1 MHSRFKSW
9 RGSLFSMMA
18 ALPVLLAGYELSAQ
32 APLELRIDFSKT
44 NGTLRALHGINRGPR
59 VAGGFI
65 DLTNEHRAL
74 GIPFTR
80 LHDSQWPGGDVVDIH
95 AVFRDFA
102 RDPEQAESY
111 DFLRTDEYLD
121 SIRRTGAQMVYRLG
135 ESIEHETIK
144 KHVHPP
150 RDMEKW
156 ARICLGVIRHYNEG
170 WANGAHHGI
179 RYWEIWNEPEN
190 RPVMWSGTDEDYF
203 RLYRVTARAIRKE
216 FPQLK
221 IGGPGV
227 GHSGQFVNGQFR
239 ASEFVT
245 NFLALCRREALPLDF
260 FSWHCYTDDPA
271 ELVQRARAIRQLLD
285 RYGFTNTESHLN
297 EWNFLPG
304 NTWKPIGKTS
314 GTPESR
320 QRFYEEMA
328 GPAGAAFTAAALM
341 QLQDAPLDM
350 ANFFH
355 GANGPFGLFN
365 EQGVRQKNYFAVQA
379 FHTLLRTPRRVT
391 VSVPTKQLTVAAGIN
406 AENTEAGVLI
416 SNSAL
421 SPASLRLVSSN
432 LPWSGDAQVTVR
444 VVDDT
449 HSFTELS
456 AVSVRG
462 GVLEFSLSRS
472 AVALVTWRKTP

>member
-1 MHSRFKSW
+1 MFRFIH
-9 RGSLFSMMA
+9 RA
-18 ALPVLLAGYELSAQ
+18 ALLLALFQ
-32 APLELRIDFSKT
+32 AAGTHAESPLELRIDFSKT
-44 NGTLRALHGINRGPR
+44 NGTLRALHGVNRGPR

-65 DLTNEHRAL
+65 DLTNEYRAL
-74 GIPFTR
+74 GIPLVR
-80 LHDSQWPGGDVVDIH
+80 LHDSQWPGGNVVDIH
-95 AVFRDFA
+95 AVFPDFA
-102 RDPEQAESY
+102 RDPEQAASY

-135 ESIEHETIK
+135 ESIEHETVR

-150 RDMEKW
+150 RDLEKW
-156 ARICLGVIRHYNEG
+156 ARICLGVIRHYNDS

-203 RLYRVTARAIRKE
+203 QLYRVTSRAIRKE

-221 IGGPGV
+221 LGGPAV
-227 GHSGQFVNGQFR
+227 GYSGQFVKGQFR

-245 NFLALCRREALPLDF
+245 NFLALCRRESLPLDF

-271 ELVQRARAIRQLLD
+271 ELAQRARAIRQLLD
-285 RYGFTNTESHLN
+285 RHGFTNTESHLN

-304 NTWKPIGKTS
+304 NNWKPIGKTS

-320 QRFYEEMA
+320 QRTYEEMA
-328 GPAGAAFTAAALM
+328 GSAGAAFTASALI

-365 EQGVRQKNYFAVQA
+365 EHGVRQKNYFAMLA
-379 FHTLLRTPRRVT
+379 FNTLLRTPRRVA
-391 VSVPTKQLTVAAGIN
+391 VSAPAKQLTVAAGIN
-406 AENTEAGVLI
+406 ADNTEAGLLI
-416 SNSAL
+416 SNPAL
-421 SPASLRLVSSN
+421 APVSLRLVSSN
-432 LPWSGDAQVTVR
+432 LPWGGDTRVSVR
-444 VVDDT
+444 AVDDI
-449 HSFTELS
+449 HSFTQLAGVASRDGGVELS
-456 AVSVRG
+456 LRG
-462 GVLEFSLSRS
+462 SS
-472 AVALVTWRKTP
+472 VALVTWRKAP

>member
-1 MHSRFKSW
+1 MKHPRFY
-9 RGSLFSMMA
+9 LILLTL
-18 ALPVLLAGYELSAQ
+18 LPAVAGLTAQ
-32 APLELRIDFSKT
+32 PLELRIDFSKT

-102 RDPEQAESY
+102 RDPEQPENY
-111 DFLRTDEYLD
+111 DFLRTDEYLE

-156 ARICLGVIRHYNEG
+156 ARVCLGVIRHYNEG
-170 WANGAHHGI
+170 WANGSRHGI

-203 RLYRVTARAIRKE
+203 RLYGVTSRAIRKE

-221 IGGPGV
+221 LGGPGV
-227 GHSGQFVNGQFR
+227 GHSGHFVNGEFR

-245 NFLALCRREALPLDF
+245 NFLTLCRRESLPLDF

-285 RYGFTNTESHLN
+285 RHGFTNTESHLN

-350 ANFFH
+350 ANLFH

-365 EQGVRQKNYFAVQA
+365 EHGVRQKTYFAVLA
-379 FHTLLRTPRRVT
+379 FNTLLRTPRRV
-391 VSVPTKQLTVAAGIN
+391 VASAPSNQLTMAAGIN
-406 AENTEAGVLI
+406 AAATEANVLI
-416 SNSAL
+416 SNPVL
-421 SPASLRLVSSN
+421 SPAVLRLVSSN
-432 LPWSGDAQVTVR
+432 LPWSGDARVTVR
-444 VVDDT
+444 VVDDAY
-449 HSFTELS
+449 SFTEMPG
-456 AVSVRG
+456 VTVRD
-462 GVLEFSLSRS
+462 GVVELTLRRS
-472 AVALVTWRKTP
+472 AVALITWRKVQ

>member
-1 MHSRFKSW
+1 
-9 RGSLFSMMA
+9 MA
-18 ALPVLLAGYELSAQ
+18 QTRWLLAFSFLLMTTMVDTMLAANAES
-32 APLELRIDFSKT
+32 PLELRIDFART

-80 LHDSQWPGGDVVDIH
+80 LHDSQWPGGNVVDIH
-95 AVFRDFA
+95 AVFPDFA
-102 RDPEQAESY
+102 RDPEQAASY

-150 RDMEKW
+150 RDLEKW

-170 WANGAHHGI
+170 WANGARHGI

-203 RLYRVTARAIRKE
+203 RLYRITSRAIKKE
-216 FPQLK
+216 FPQLE

-227 GHSGQFVNGQFR
+227 GHSGQFVKGEFR

-245 NFLALCRREALPLDF
+245 NFLTLCRREALPLDF

-285 RYGFTNTESHLN
+285 RHGFTATESHLN

-304 NTWKPIGKTS
+304 NTWKPIGKSS

-320 QRFYEEMA
+320 QKFYEEMA

-365 EQGVRQKNYFAVQA
+365 EHGVRQKNYFAVLA
-379 FHTLLRTPRRVT
+379 FNTLLRTPRRVT
-391 VSVPTKQLTVAAGIN
+391 ISAPTKQLTVAAGIN
-406 AENTEAGVLI
+406 AEHTEANVLI
-416 SNSAL
+416 SNPAL
-421 SPASLRLVSSN
+421 SPALLRLVSSN
-432 LPWSGDAQVTVR
+432 LPWSGEARVTVR
-444 VVDDT
+444 VVDET
-449 HSFTELS
+449 HLFTELS
-456 AVSVRG
+456 
-462 GVLEFSLSRS
+462 GVTMRDGVVEFSLRRS
-472 AVALVTWRKTP
+472 SVALITWRKAP

>member
-1 MHSRFKSW
+1 MHSWMKYF
-9 RGSLFSMMA
+9 RGKFSPLWM
-18 ALPVLLAGYELSAQ
+18 LLLAFIFASDTRAES
-32 APLELRIDFSKT
+32 PLELRIDFART
-44 NGTLRALHGINRGPR
+44 NGVLRALHGINRGPK

-80 LHDSQWPGGDVVDIH
+80 LHDAHWPNCDVVDIH
-95 AVFRDFA
+95 AVFPDFA
-102 RDPEQAESY
+102 RDPERPESY
-111 DFLRTDEYLD
+111 DFARTDEYLD

-135 ESIEHETIK
+135 ESIEHETVRK
-144 KHVHPP
+144 YVHPP

-170 WANGAHHGI
+170 WANGVHHGI

-203 RLYRVTARAIRKE
+203 QLYRVTSRAIRKE

-221 IGGPGV
+221 IGGPAV
-227 GHSGQFVNGQFR
+227 GYSGQFVNGQFR

-245 NFLALCRREALPLDF
+245 NFLALCRRESLPLDF
-260 FSWHCYTDDPA
+260 FSWHCYTDDPS
-271 ELVQRARAIRQLLD
+271 ELAQRARAIRQLLD
-285 RYGFTNTESHLN
+285 RHGFPNTESHLN

-304 NTWKPIGKTS
+304 NTWKPIGKTT

-328 GPAGAAFTAAALM
+328 GSAGAAFTAAALM
-341 QLQDAPLDM
+341 QLQDAPIDM

-355 GANGPFGLFN
+355 GEVGPFGLFN
-365 EQGVRQKNYFAVQA
+365 EHGVRQKNYFAVQA
-379 FHTLLRTPRRVT
+379 FNTLLRTPRRV
-391 VSVPTKQLTVAAGIN
+391 VVNAPSSKLTVAAGRN
-406 AENTEAGVLI
+406 AGDTEASVLI
-416 SNSAL
+416 SNPAL
-421 SPASLRLVSSN
+421 SPALLRVVASN
-432 LPWSGDAQVTVR
+432 LPWTGDARVTVR

-449 HSFTELS
+449 HSFTELP
-456 AVSVRG
+456 
-462 GVLEFSLSRS
+462 GVATRDGMLELSLRRS
-472 AVALVTWRKTP
+472 SVALITWRKSP

>member
-1 MHSRFKSW
+1 MHSWMKHLQ
-9 RGSLFSMMA
+9 GNLPGLI
-18 ALPVLLAGYELSAQ
+18 ALLVLVHTRDVSAES
-32 APLELRIDFSKT
+32 PLELRIDFART
-44 NGTLRALHGINRGPR
+44 NGTLRSLHGINRGPR

-80 LHDSQWPGGDVVDIH
+80 LHDSQWPGGNVVDIH
-95 AVFRDFA
+95 AVFPDFA
-102 RDPEQAESY
+102 RDPEKAESY
-111 DFLRTDEYLD
+111 NFQRTDEYLE

-135 ESIEHETIK
+135 ESIEHETVRK
-144 KHVHPP
+144 YVHPP
-150 RDMEKW
+150 RDMQKW

-203 RLYRVTARAIRKE
+203 QLYRVTSRAIRKE
-216 FPQLK
+216 FPQLQL
-221 IGGPGV
+221 GGPAV
-227 GHSGQFVNGQFR
+227 GYSGQFVNGQFH
-239 ASEFVT
+239 ASEFVM
-245 NFLALCRREALPLDF
+245 NFLTLCRRESLPLDF

-271 ELVQRARAIRQLLD
+271 ELVQRSRAIRQLLD
-285 RYGFTNTESHLN
+285 RHGFTSTESHLN

-320 QRFYEEMA
+320 QRFYEEMS

-350 ANFFH
+350 VNFFH

-365 EQGVRQKNYFAVQA
+365 EHGVRQKNYFAMLA
-379 FHTLLRTPRRVT
+379 FNTLLRTPRCV
-391 VSVPTKQLTVAAGIN
+391 VAVAPASQLTVAAGIN
-406 AENTEAGVLI
+406 AAAAEANVLI
-416 SNSAL
+416 SNPAL
-421 SPASLRLVSSN
+421 SPALLRLVSVN
-432 LPWSGDAQVTVR
+432 FPWSGDARVTVR
-444 VVDDT
+444 VVDDM

-456 AVSVRG
+456 GVTVRDG
-462 GVLEFSLSRS
+462 IVEFSLRRS
-472 AVALVTWRKTP
+472 SVALVTWRKTP

>member
-1 MHSRFKSW
+1 MHSWMKHR
-9 RGSLFSMMA
+9 RGKLLGLMT
-18 ALPVLLAGYELSAQ
+18 ALLTLVHAHEARAES
-32 APLELRIDFSKT
+32 PLELRIDFART

-80 LHDSQWPGGDVVDIH
+80 LHDSQWPGGNVVDIH
-95 AVFRDFA
+95 AVFPDFT
-102 RDPEQAESY
+102 RDPEKAESY

-135 ESIEHETIK
+135 ESIEHETLR

-150 RDMEKW
+150 RDLEKW
-156 ARICLGVIRHYNEG
+156 TRICLGVIRHYNEG
-170 WANGAHHGI
+170 WGNGARHDI

-203 RLYRVTARAIRKE
+203 QLYRVTSRAIRTE

-221 IGGPGV
+221 LGGPAV
-227 GHSGQFVNGQFR
+227 GYSGQFVNGQFL

-245 NFLALCRREALPLDF
+245 NFLTLCRRESLPLDF

-285 RYGFTNTESHLN
+285 RHGFTNTESHLN

-328 GPAGAAFTAAALM
+328 SPAGAAFTAAALM

-365 EQGVRQKNYFAVQA
+365 EHGVRQKNYFAVLA
-379 FHTLLRTPRRVT
+379 FNTLLRTPRRV
-391 VSVPTKQLTVAAGIN
+391 VAVAPASQLTVAAGIN
-406 AENTEAGVLI
+406 AAATEANVLI
-416 SNSAL
+416 SNPAL
-421 SPASLRLVSSN
+421 SPALLRLVSVN
-432 LPWSGDAQVTVR
+432 LPWSGGARVTVR

-456 AVSVRG
+456 GVTVRD
-462 GVLEFSLSRS
+462 GVMEFSLRRS
-472 AVALVTWRKTP
+472 SVALVTWRKTP

>member
-1 MHSRFKSW
+1 MHFPLNSW
-9 RGSLFSMMA
+9 RGSLAGIVVALVVLFSNHDTCA
-18 ALPVLLAGYELSAQ
+18 ES
-32 APLELRIDFSKT
+32 PLELRIDFSKT
-44 NGTLRALHGINRGPR
+44 NGMLRALHGINRGPR
-59 VAGGFI
+59 VAGGFV

-80 LHDSQWPGGDVVDIH
+80 LHDSQWPGGNVVDIH
-95 AVFRDFA
+95 AVFPDFA
-102 RDPEQAESY
+102 RDPEQAASY

-135 ESIEHETIK
+135 ESIEHEAVK

-150 RDMEKW
+150 RDLEKW
-156 ARICLGVIRHYNEG
+156 ARICLGVVRHYNEG
-170 WANGAHHGI
+170 WANGARHGI

-203 RLYRVTARAIRKE
+203 QLYRVTSRTIRKE

-221 IGGPGV
+221 LGGPAV
-227 GHSGQFVNGQFR
+227 GYSGQFVKGEFR

-245 NFLALCRREALPLDF
+245 NFLALCRRESLPLDF

-285 RYGFTNTESHLN
+285 RHGFTNTESHLN

-320 QRFYEEMA
+320 QKFYDEMA

-350 ANFFH
+350 ANLFH

-365 EQGVRQKNYFAVQA
+365 EHGVRQKNYFAVLA
-379 FHTLLRTPRRVT
+379 FNSLLRTPRRVAA
-391 VSVPTKQLTVAAGIN
+391 VAPASQLTVAAGIN
-406 AENTEAGVLI
+406 AAATEANVLI
-416 SNSAL
+416 SNPAL
-421 SPASLRLVSSN
+421 SPALLRLVVSN
-432 LPWSGDAQVTVR
+432 LPWSGDARVIVR

-456 AVSVRG
+456 
-462 GVLEFSLSRS
+462 GVTMRDGVVQLSLHRS
-472 AVALVTWRKTP
+472 SVALVTWR